1 MSGVEILMAVTAI
14 AGTAMSVAG
23 QAQAASQQRKMGEY
37 QAKVAEKQ
45 AIETAQAAEFEA
57 DKQRENTRRLLSTQR
72 ARYAGAGVTFEGSPL
87 LVMEQTA
94 ADAELDAQAIEW
106 GGGVR
111 AGGYKS
117 QAGMSLWEGNTLY
130 QAGMIKAGSTLLT
143 GASKAYSS
151 YTGGSGITVSGTSAD
166 QVTRYKQLMAVK

>member
-1 MSGVEILMAVTAI
+1 MSGVEILMAVVAL
-14 AGTAMSVAG
+14 AGTAVSVAG
-23 QAQAASQQRKMGEY
+23 QASAASQQRKMGEY

-57 DKQRENTRRLLSTQR
+57 GKERENTRKLLSMQR
-72 ARYAGAGVTFEGSPL
+72 ARYANAGVTFEGSPL

-94 ADAELDAQAIEW
+94 ADAELDAQAIVW

-111 AGGYKS
+111 AGGYQS

-151 YTGGSGITVSGTSAD
+151 YSGGSGITVG
-166 QVTRYKQLMAVK
+166 K